1 MRCHSSAMRP
11 AALCTAIAMP
21 VVLLY
26 PASPALGQ
34 TQTPEDASLGT
45 HSSTDSSTD
54 ASTDPLKAIAV
65 GEQGDDTNAP
75 ALSRAQD
82 RPLQIEEVIVTATKR
97 EQSIREIPAS
107 ITAYSGEK
115 LESSGK
121 LGLNDFIQETP
132 GVTAAQGAPGYTRLT
147 FRGISTDTNPYAGN
161 AQPVGIFIG
170 DTPFTD
176 PYIANIVPDLSAFDL
191 ADVEVLKGPQGTLFG
206 GSALSGAVRYQLQE
220 PVLREWQLRG
230 FTQLAQPKGG
240 STAFTYGVAGNA
252 PIGDD
257 LAIRLNYVSR
267 EYSGTVD
274 DLRHD
279 KKNVDRSDG
288 DGLRAQ
294 LLWQPGAW
302 KLKLTH
308 LAQDFSGDNLLQA
321 VDSPRGPRETD
332 RAVLAMP
339 SKNEFALDSLEVSY
353 DFDSVRLISLTSH
366 VSRDAV
372 FTSDATTSL
381 IGTPPPGYPETAAV
395 LSKVTNNSKSTSQ
408 EIRLQSTGGGDF
420 NWLVGA
426 YFFDYDGYFN
436 ILIDTPLNQ
445 SLLGPGSLLGS
456 NPLLGA
462 LFGALGVPNL
472 GSLTSLLDGTSDAK
486 SQERALF
493 ADVSYDLLD
502 GLTLSA
508 GGRFYET
515 EVKGGFVGS
524 GLLITGNQNDGL
536 GSNTVAKLDERGFN
550 PKLSATYRFNRDFS
564 IYAAAAKGF
573 RFGGLQAL
581 PSTPTNGVPP
591 TFKSDTL
598 WNYEIGLRSDWLDR
612 TLRADLTGFYIRYD
626 NPIITQ
632 QTQGIPINYNTN
644 VSAAISRG
652 VEASLLWN
660 TPIRGLTASL
670 SGGYTDAHITESF
683 TAANGDVVE
692 PGARMPGSA
701 KFQYS
706 SSLQYLHVWD
716 QFTLAP
722 NLSYTYVGK
731 GYSNITHDVEIND
744 LGTLNAGLVLGA
756 ENMPGKPKLAFNMI
770 NLLDTTRPVAGSS
783 GTVIVTRQEQ
793 TVYLL
798 NPPRTL
804 TVRLGLEF

>member
-1 MRCHSSAMRP
+1 MRCYSGAMRP
-11 AALCTAIAMP
+11 AALCTAIAM
-21 VVLLY
+21 LY
-26 PASPALGQ
+26 PASPAVGQSELG
-34 TQTPEDASLGT
+34 PSPSMDEASANTEPLNT
-45 HSSTDSSTD
+45 IPVADRS
-54 ASTDPLKAIAV
+54 ASEKKA
-65 GEQGDDTNAP
+65 
-75 ALSRAQD
+75 ALSREKD
-82 RPLQIEEVIVTATKR
+82 GPLQIEEVIITATKR
-97 EQSIREIPAS
+97 EQSIRSIPAS
-107 ITAYSGEK
+107 ITAFSGEK

-121 LGLNDFIQETP
+121 LNLNDFIQESP
-132 GVTAAQGAPGYTRLT
+132 GVTAAQAAPGYTRLT

-206 GSALSGAVRYQLQE
+206 GAALSGAVRYQLQE
-220 PVLREWQLRG
+220 PVLREWQFRG
-230 FTQLAQPKGG
+230 FTQYARPTGG

-257 LAIRLNYVSR
+257 IAVRFNYVSR
-267 EYSGTVD
+267 EYSGVVD
-274 DLRHD
+274 DLRYGN
-279 KKNVDRSDG
+279 KNVDRSDG
-288 DGLRAQ
+288 DGVRAQ
-294 LLWQPGAW
+294 LLWQPEAW
-302 KLKLTH
+302 KIKLTH
-308 LAQDFSGDNLLQA
+308 LTQDFAGDNLLQT
-321 VDSPRGPRETD
+321 VDAPRGPRATD

-339 SKNEFALDSLEVSY
+339 SKNEFGLDSLEVSY
-353 DFDSVRLISLTSH
+353 DFDTMRLVSLTAH
-366 VSRDAV
+366 VDRDAV
-372 FTSDATTSL
+372 FTGDMTNVL
-381 IGTPPPGYPETAAV
+381 IGRPPLGYPQTAAV
-395 LSKVTNNSKSTSQ
+395 LSTVINKSKSTSQ

-420 NWLVGA
+420 NWLVGV

-445 SLLGPGSLLGS
+445 SLFGQGSLLGE
-456 NPLLGA
+456 NPLLAA
-462 LFGALGVPNL
+462 LLGGLGVPS
-472 GSLTSLLDGTSDAK
+472 GMSPTSLLDGTSDAK
-486 SQERALF
+486 SQERAIF
-493 ADVSYDLLD
+493 ADLSYELFDDL
-502 GLTLSA
+502 TVSA

-515 EVKGGFVGS
+515 EVKGGFIGT
-524 GLLITGNQNDGL
+524 GLLVAGNQNDGL
-536 GSNTVAKLDERGFN
+536 GTNTVAKLDERGFN

-564 IYAAAAKGF
+564 VYASAAKGF

-598 WNYEIGLRSDWLDR
+598 WNYEIGLRTDWLDR
-612 TLRADLTGFYIRYD
+612 TLRADITGFYIRYS

-652 VEASLLWN
+652 IEASVLWN

-670 SGGYTDAHITESF
+670 AGGYTDAHITETF
-683 TAANGDVVE
+683 TAANGDIVE

-706 SSLQYLHVWD
+706 SSLQYLRAWEQYTV
-716 QFTLAP
+716 AP
-722 NLSYTYVGK
+722 NLSYTYIGK

-744 LGTLNAGLVLGA
+744 LGTLNAGIVFGA
-756 ENMPGKPKLAFNMI
+756 EGLAGKPKLAVNMSNI
-770 NLLDTTRPVAGSS
+770 LDTTRPVAGSAA
-783 GTVIVTRQEQ
+783 TAIVTQQPQ

-804 TVRLGLEF
+804 TVRLGVEF

>member
-1 MRCHSSAMRP
+1 MRCYSGAMRP
-11 AALCTAIAMP
+11 AALRTAIAIP
-21 VVLLY
+21 VVVLW
-26 PASPALGQ
+26 PATPALGQ
-34 TQTPEDASLGT
+34 TPSMQETAASDESLVT
-45 HSSTDSSTD
+45 
-54 ASTDPLKAIAV
+54 IAV
-65 GEQGDDTNAP
+65 AQPGAAQADP
-75 ALSRAQD
+75 AISRAQD
-82 RPLQIEEVIVTATKR
+82 GPFQIEEVIVTATKR

-107 ITAYSGEK
+107 ITAFSGEK

-121 LGLNDFIQETP
+121 LNLNDFIQETP
-132 GVTAAQGAPGYTRLT
+132 GVTAAQAAPGYTRLT

-220 PVLREWQLRG
+220 PVLREWQFRG
-230 FTQLAQPKGG
+230 FTQFAQPKGG
-240 STAFTYGVAGNA
+240 SSAFTYGVAGNV
-252 PIGDD
+252 PIGDE

-274 DLRHD
+274 DLRQD
-279 KKNVDRSDG
+279 KQNVDRSDG

-294 LLWQPGAW
+294 LLWQPDAW
-302 KLKLTH
+302 KIKLTH
-308 LAQDFSGDNLLQA
+308 LTQDFSGDNLLQA
-321 VDSPRGPRETD
+321 VYSPRGPRETD

-339 SKNEFALDSLEVSY
+339 SKNDFGLDSLEISY
-353 DFDSVRLISLTSH
+353 DFDSVRVVSLTSH
-366 VSRDAV
+366 VDRDAV
-372 FTSDATTSL
+372 FTSDMTNVL
-381 IGTPPPGYPETAAV
+381 IGRPPQGYPQTAAV
-395 LSKVTNNSKSTSQ
+395 LSTVTNQSKSTSQ
-408 EIRLQSTGGGDF
+408 EFRLQSTGGGDF

-445 SLLGPGSLLGS
+445 SLLGPGSLIGS

-472 GSLTSLLDGTSDAK
+472 GAVTSLLDGTSDAK

-493 ADVSYDLLD
+493 ADLSYELFDDL
-502 GLTLSA
+502 TVSA

-550 PKLSATYRFNRDFS
+550 PKLSATYRFDRDFS
-564 IYAAAAKGF
+564 VYASAAKGF

-598 WNYEIGLRSDWLDR
+598 WNYEIGVRTDWLDR

-626 NPIITQ
+626 NPIVTQ

-660 TPIRGLTASL
+660 TPIRGLSASL

-692 PGARMPGSA
+692 PGTRMPGSA
-701 KFQYS
+701 KVQYS
-706 SSLQYLHVWD
+706 SSLQYLYAWN
-716 QFTLAP
+716 QFSIAP
-722 NLSYTYVGK
+722 NVSYTYVGK
-731 GYSNITHDVEIND
+731 GYSNITHDVEINGF
-744 LGTLNAGLVLGA
+744 GTLNAGLVFGA
-756 ENMPGKPKLAFNMI
+756 ENIPGKPKLAFNMVNI
-770 NLLDTTRPVAGSS
+770 LDTTRPVAGS
-783 GTVIVTRQEQ
+783 TATALVTRQPQ